1 METAKKLGFKKG
13 DFVHTGSFPGII
25 IGDVHTRTPTCE
37 VWGFEHEMGSAY
49 AGDLTLLS
57 WPDFKA
63 LANRFGFGGTA
74 DSQAGKDAI
83 AAAMAAEGSLMAAA
97 PK

>member
-13 DFVHTGSFPGII
+13 EFVHTGSFPGII

-37 VWGFEHEMGSAY
+37 VWGYEHEIGSAY

-57 WPDFKA
+57 WSDFKA
-63 LANRFGFGGTA
+63 LAERFGFDGTA
-74 DSQAGKDAI
+74 DSEVGKEAIKQAQGEQE
-83 AAAMAAEGSLMAAA
+83 AARAMA
-97 PK
+97 